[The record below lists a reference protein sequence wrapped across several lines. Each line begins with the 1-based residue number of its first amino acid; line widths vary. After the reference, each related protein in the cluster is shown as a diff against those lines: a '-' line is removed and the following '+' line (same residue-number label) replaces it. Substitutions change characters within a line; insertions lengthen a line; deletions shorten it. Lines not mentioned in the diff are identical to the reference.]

1 MKKISGNSYL
11 KKENGIV
18 KIDSIVLDELI
29 NKFKTPF
36 LIFIENRIRD
46 NINSFKNIFNSI
58 FENFHCFY
66 SFKANFLPDIC
77 KIIESEGIGAE
88 VIGLPEF
95 NLSLKIGFDPDK
107 IIVGGPY
114 LPIELI
120 KKSIINNVREII
132 VYNLNDLKRIDV
144 IAQKYGKVQNICIR
158 INSQKYKSK
167 LGIIFSEK
175 NLKILE
181 NIIKTSKNIKI
192 TTILSHYSSQMNNIE
207 QFKNNIKAIA
217 KSLKKIKSIGLNIK
231 NLNLGGGFPE
241 ASVMPI
247 AQLKKIASEINA
259 IINEF
264 NINYKNIYFEPGRY
278 FVGDAGLFISEI
290 IKVSE
295 ERWIFLNIGN
305 HICPK
310 FARCSLRF
318 YNISQIDRAH
328 KYKTSIAGIVP
339 TDQDV
344 LAKNY
349 FFTENLTEGDKVLV
363 TNVGAYTLTFS
374 NRFPYT
380 LPEIFLVKESNLKKI
395 FDPFKNNDFSLQ

>member
-88 VIGLPEF
+88 VIGLPEL

-120 KKSIINNVREII
+120 EKSIINNVREII

-175 NLKILE
+175 NLTILK

-192 TTILSHYSSQMNNIE
+192 TTILSHYSTQMNNIE

-217 KSLKKIKSIGLNIK
+217 KSVKKIKSIGLNIE

-328 KYKTSIAGIVP
+328 KYKTSFAGIVP

-349 FFTENLTEGDKVLV
+349 FFTENLTEGDKVMV

-380 LPEIFLVKESNLKKI
+380 LPEIFLVNGSSLKRI
-395 FDPFKNNDFSLQ
+395 FDTFTNNDFSLQ

>member
-88 VIGLPEF
+88 VIGLPEL

-120 KKSIINNVREII
+120 EKSIINNVREII

-175 NLKILE
+175 NLTILK

-192 TTILSHYSSQMNNIE
+192 TTILSHYSTQMNNIE

-217 KSLKKIKSIGLNIK
+217 KSVKKIKSIGLNIE

-328 KYKTSIAGIVP
+328 KYKTSFAGIVP

-349 FFTENLTEGDKVLV
+349 FFTENLTEGDKVMV

-380 LPEIFLVKESNLKKI
+380 LPEIFLVNGSSLKRI
-395 FDPFKNNDFSLQ
+395 FDPFTNNDFSLQ

>member
-88 VIGLPEF
+88 VIGLPEL

-120 KKSIINNVREII
+120 EKSIINNVREII

-175 NLKILE
+175 NLTILK

-192 TTILSHYSSQMNNIE
+192 TTILSHYSTQMNNIE

-217 KSLKKIKSIGLNIK
+217 KSVKKIKSIGLNIE

-328 KYKTSIAGIVP
+328 KYKTSFAGIVP

-349 FFTENLTEGDKVLV
+349 FFTENLTEGDKVMV

-380 LPEIFLVKESNLKKI
+380 LPEIFLVNGSSLKKI